1 MKFVVD
7 ELPYY
12 GEFCPFWEM
21 CYDSGSDDKC
31 PQQWNK
37 YKICSDNNPHECRF
51 LIEACL
57 VKPEEP
63 EQESNHSGT
72 RFCSN
77 CKHYEDTGI
86 LKSPCP
92 TCIELSNWEEK

>member
-31 PQQWNK
+31 PQHWSK
-37 YKICSDNNPHECRF
+37 YKICSDDNPHECRF
-51 LIEACL
+51 LIEA
-57 VKPEEP
+57 
-63 EQESNHSGT
+63 
-72 RFCSN
+72 R
-77 CKHYEDTGI
+77 
-86 LKSPCP
+86 
-92 TCIELSNWEEK
+92 